1 MATAMAKLS
10 SLEDLQS
17 LLSAEDLQAA
27 KANLATPK
35 QRGYDGKPQRLSV
48 KAERRKAGKI
58 VTVVTG
64 FQARPEE
71 LERLLQHLKKR
82 AGAGGNVLDNAL
94 ELQGDHSAKVAAYL
108 TEQGY
113 VVR

>member
-1 MATAMAKLS
+1 MAKLS
-10 SLEDLQS
+10 SLEDLQV
-17 LLSAEDLQAA
+17 LLSAEDLNAA
-27 KANLATPK
+27 KANLATPTHY
-35 QRGYDGKPQRLSV
+35 GYDGKPQRLSV

-58 VTVVTG
+58 VTVITG

-71 LERLLQHLKKR
+71 LARLLQALKKR
-82 AGAGGNVLDNAL
+82 VGAGGSLLDNAL

-108 TEQGY
+108 KEQGY